1 MAELVSTARVG
12 RSLGVHLI
20 LATQKPSGIVDDQ
33 IWSNSRFKLCLK
45 VQNEADSRELLRSG
59 DAANITQPGR
69 AYLQV
74 GNNEIYELFQS
85 AYSGGTYSRE
95 AEKNEVDDRIFVLNE
110 LGQGMLINEDLS
122 AGESNDADKLTQ
134 LDAVVKHIKNV
145 YEETSCRAVAKP
157 WFPPL
162 PEQIVNPEI
171 CKGVACEVPDMS
183 YAVGIIDMPDRQL
196 QEIYFHDFSKVGN
209 MAIFGTSK
217 VGKSTAATNAILSLA
232 SNNSPAALNMYIIDF
247 GNSALFGLKEL
258 PQVADYISF
267 DDEEKFRKLRNLLTA
282 EISERKRKFAKANA
296 TSLEMYNAALCETL
310 PAILVIVDN
319 YDVVKEIDYE
329 LENFFTQ
336 LTRDGVGLGIYTLVT
351 ATRANAMKYAVLN
364 NFGARICN
372 FMSDSSEVTS
382 LIGRSDYK
390 LSDIKGRALVSRDN
404 VYLMQEYMPCE
415 CNSNIEYTIELQRLI
430 EIIKES
436 NDGIEAKRISI
447 LPDEVRL
454 ENIIYDKKDGD
465 RRIAIGLDSEKVM
478 PYYLD
483 YKSQIH
489 LVLGAPQSGKTNV
502 LKLILSQLGDG
513 KIFLFDS
520 RTRDMDDYEKHK
532 NVIYADPSGGIEDF
546 IFKFEEL
553 IKGRE
558 ELYDIYTGDLKMK
571 DFYMS
576 LEPLSL
582 VIEDADA
589 FVEALGNDGTKY
601 STLLRRGIVTQ
612 IQIFASSVSNK
623 LKGFDVVS
631 KALRDNSQSGV
642 VLGDPQ
648 SQQIFNIRK
657 NELGKERGMAYVYEN
672 GVVTMVKIPLM

>member
-1 MAELVSTARVG
+1 
-12 RSLGVHLI
+12 
-20 LATQKPSGIVDDQ
+20 
-33 IWSNSRFKLCLK
+33 
-45 VQNEADSRELLRSG
+45 
-59 DAANITQPGR
+59 
-69 AYLQV
+69 
-74 GNNEIYELFQS
+74 
-85 AYSGGTYSRE
+85 
-95 AEKNEVDDRIFVLNE
+95 
-110 LGQGMLINEDLS
+110 
-122 AGESNDADKLTQ
+122 
-134 LDAVVKHIKNV
+134 
-145 YEETSCRAVAKP
+145 
-157 WFPPL
+157 
-162 PEQIVNPEI
+162 
-171 CKGVACEVPDMS
+171 
-183 YAVGIIDMPDRQL
+183 
-196 QEIYFHDFSKVGN
+196 
-209 MAIFGTSK
+209 
-217 VGKSTAATNAILSLA
+217 
-232 SNNSPAALNMYIIDF
+232 
-247 GNSALFGLKEL
+247 
-258 PQVADYISF
+258 
-267 DDEEKFRKLRNLLTA
+267 
-282 EISERKRKFAKANA
+282 
-296 TSLEMYNAALCETL
+296 MYNAALYETL

-430 EIIKES
+430 DIIKES

-454 ENIIYDKKDGD
+454 ENIIFDKKDGD

-502 LKLILSQLGDG
+502 LRVILSQLGDSR
-513 KIFLFDS
+513 IFLFDS

-532 NVIYADPSGGIEDF
+532 NVIYADPSGEIEDF
-546 IFKFEEL
+546 ISEFEEL
-553 IKGRE
+553 IKIRE
-558 ELYDIYTGDLKMK
+558 ESYDMYTGDLKMK

-582 VIEDADA
+582 IIEDVDA
-589 FVEALGNDGTKY
+589 FVEALGNDGTKCGM
-601 STLLRRGIVTQ
+601 LLRRGIVTQ
-612 IQIFASSVSNK
+612 IQIFASSASNK
-623 LKGFDVVS
+623 LKGFDVIS

-657 NELGKERGMAYVYEN
+657 NELGKERGMAYMYEN

>member
-1 MAELVSTARVG
+1 
-12 RSLGVHLI
+12 
-20 LATQKPSGIVDDQ
+20 VDDQ

-85 AYSGGTYSRE
+85 AYSGGAYSRD

-122 AGESNDADKLTQ
+122 AGESNDTNKLTQ
-134 LDAVVKHIKNV
+134 LDAVVKHIKNI
-145 YEETSCRAVAKP
+145 YEDTPCKAVAKP

-171 CKGVACEVPDMS
+171 RKGVACEVPDMS

-196 QEIYFHDFSKVGN
+196 QEIYFHDFSKAGN

-247 GNSALFGLKEL
+247 GNSALFRLKEL

-282 EISERKRKFAKANA
+282 EISERKRKFARANA
-296 TSLEMYNAALCETL
+296 TSLEMYNAALYETL

-489 LVLGAPQSGKTNV
+489 LILGVPQSGKTNAIRV
-502 LKLILSQLGDG
+502 ILSQLGDG
-513 KIFLFDS
+513 RIFLFDS

-546 IFKFEEL
+546 ISEFEEL
-553 IKGRE
+553 IKIRE
-558 ELYDIYTGDLKMK
+558 ESYDKYTGDLKMK

-582 VIEDADA
+582 IIEDVDA

-601 STLLRRGIVTQ
+601 GMLLRRGIVTQ
-612 IQIFASSVSNK
+612 IQIFASSASNK
-623 LKGFDVVS
+623 LKEFDVVS

-657 NELGKERGMAYVYEN
+657 NELGKERGMAYMYEN

>member
-1 MAELVSTARVG
+1 
-12 RSLGVHLI
+12 
-20 LATQKPSGIVDDQ
+20 
-33 IWSNSRFKLCLK
+33 
-45 VQNEADSRELLRSG
+45 
-59 DAANITQPGR
+59 
-69 AYLQV
+69 
-74 GNNEIYELFQS
+74 
-85 AYSGGTYSRE
+85 
-95 AEKNEVDDRIFVLNE
+95 
-110 LGQGMLINEDLS
+110 
-122 AGESNDADKLTQ
+122 
-134 LDAVVKHIKNV
+134 
-145 YEETSCRAVAKP
+145 
-157 WFPPL
+157 
-162 PEQIVNPEI
+162 
-171 CKGVACEVPDMS
+171 
-183 YAVGIIDMPDRQL
+183 
-196 QEIYFHDFSKVGN
+196 
-209 MAIFGTSK
+209 
-217 VGKSTAATNAILSLA
+217 
-232 SNNSPAALNMYIIDF
+232 
-247 GNSALFGLKEL
+247 
-258 PQVADYISF
+258 
-267 DDEEKFRKLRNLLTA
+267 
-282 EISERKRKFAKANA
+282 
-296 TSLEMYNAALCETL
+296 
-310 PAILVIVDN
+310 
-319 YDVVKEIDYE
+319 
-329 LENFFTQ
+329 
-336 LTRDGVGLGIYTLVT
+336 
-351 ATRANAMKYAVLN
+351 MKYAVLN

-454 ENIIYDKKDGD
+454 ENIIFDKKDGD

-489 LVLGAPQSGKTNV
+489 LILGVPQSGKTNALRV
-502 LKLILSQLGDG
+502 ILSQLGDG
-513 KIFLFDS
+513 RIFLFDS
-520 RTRDMDDYEKHK
+520 RTRDMDDYEKHE

-546 IFKFEEL
+546 ISEFEEL
-553 IKGRE
+553 IKIRE
-558 ELYDIYTGDLKMK
+558 ESYDIYTGDLKMK

-582 VIEDADA
+582 IIEDVDA

-601 STLLRRGIVTQ
+601 GMLLRRGIVTQ
-612 IQIFASSVSNK
+612 IQIFASSASNK
-623 LKGFDVVS
+623 LKGFDVIS

-657 NELGKERGMAYVYEN
+657 NELGKERGMAYMYEN